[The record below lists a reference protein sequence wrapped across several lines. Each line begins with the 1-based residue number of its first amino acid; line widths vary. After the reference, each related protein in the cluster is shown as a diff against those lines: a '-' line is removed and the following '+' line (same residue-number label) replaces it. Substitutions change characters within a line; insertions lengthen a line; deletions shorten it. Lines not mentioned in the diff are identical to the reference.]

1 MQSVLLFIHQNC
13 GEEYAAIFVT
23 EDIASVYKNTSA
35 VTKTQEKRAGKKK
48 KSVILCYLF
57 FKCGLILMTDSSSYY
72 NV

>member
-1 MQSVLLFIHQNC
+1 MQSVLRFIHQNC

-48 KSVILCYLF
+48 SVNLCYLF